1 MVRALVKNRVLKI
14 LICLAMIFTS
24 GYELVIDFE
33 ELGAHHGI
41 FMFALVELLK
51 TISEL
56 YEAAEIVS
64 DE

>member
-1 MVRALVKNRVLKI
+1 MV
-14 LICLAMIFTS
+14 FTS

-41 FMFALVELLK
+41 FMFALSNWK